1 MSFENWAVVKLGD
14 HTIIKGGKRLPKGK
28 NLLVQKTKHPY
39 IRLVD
44 IQNGKVIKD
53 NLMYLD
59 DTTYDGISRYVVKT
73 GDVCLA
79 IVGHTIGLVF
89 YITDEFDGANLTE
102 NAVKIECKSDLNSK
116 YLYYY
121 LISGQGQHQ
130 IKIRTVGS
138 AQGKLPIYNVRDI
151 DIPLPSLEEQE
162 NISLVLS
169 ALDDKIELNNAINKN
184 LEEMAQAL
192 FKQWFV
198 DFEFPNE
205 NGEPYKSSGGE
216 FEESELGLIPKGWR
230 VLNLEEI
237 IEINPKRVLKKGQTS
252 SYVEMKSL
260 KNNYARVSEYVM
272 RKFSSG
278 SRFANG
284 DVLLAR
290 ITPCLENGKTA
301 YVDFLKNDEV
311 GWGSTEF
318 IVMRSRPPISSEFSY
333 FLARSEQFRSH
344 AILSMTGSS
353 GRQRVPESSLS
364 KYQIALPLVGELIS
378 TFEGLTKSA
387 LKLMKKNDDESKRL
401 AQIRDT
407 LLPKLISGEIRVPI
421 ERELSAQELPM
432 VAESGE
438 VYQN

>member
-216 FEESELGLIPKGWR
+216 FEESELGLIPKGWE
-230 VLNLEEI
+230 VTLLGTI
-237 IEINPKRVLKKGQTS
+237 IEINSGKRPSLREEQPNNEYCVPLIGASGIMGYVKESLYNCPIIITGRVGTLGIIQRFCQECWPSDNTLVIQSNYYEFVCQHLKLVDFRSLNRGSTQPLVTQTDVKNLKVSLPDKRIINCFENIAS
-252 SYVEMKSL
+252 SLYAL
-260 KNNYARVSEYVM
+260 IYKNNH
-272 RKFSSG
+272 
-278 SRFANG
+278 
-284 DVLLAR
+284 
-290 ITPCLENGKTA
+290 EN
-301 YVDFLKNDEV
+301 N
-311 GWGSTEF
+311 
-318 IVMRSRPPISSEFSY
+318 R
-333 FLARSEQFRSH
+333 
-344 AILSMTGSS
+344 
-353 GRQRVPESSLS
+353 
-364 KYQIALPLVGELIS
+364 
-378 TFEGLTKSA
+378 LT
-387 LKLMKKNDDESKRL
+387 
-401 AQIRDT
+401 QIRDT
-407 LLPKLISGEIRVPI
+407 LLPKLMSGEIRVPV
-421 ERELSAQELPM
+421 ERDHNVAELPK
-432 VAESGE
+432 VAESSAI
-438 VYQN
+438 YQP